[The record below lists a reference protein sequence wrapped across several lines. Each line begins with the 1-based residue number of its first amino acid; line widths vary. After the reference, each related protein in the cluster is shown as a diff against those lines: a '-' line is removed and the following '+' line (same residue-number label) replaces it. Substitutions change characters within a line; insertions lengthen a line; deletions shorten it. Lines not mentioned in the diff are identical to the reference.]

1 MSSANY
7 KGAAVPAQFEADGGL
22 KNPAM
27 TFFACRGG
35 KQVPLN

>member
-7 KGAAVPAQFEADGGL
+7 KGAAATAQFEADGEL

-27 TFFACRGG
+27 TFFA
-35 KQVPLN
+35 